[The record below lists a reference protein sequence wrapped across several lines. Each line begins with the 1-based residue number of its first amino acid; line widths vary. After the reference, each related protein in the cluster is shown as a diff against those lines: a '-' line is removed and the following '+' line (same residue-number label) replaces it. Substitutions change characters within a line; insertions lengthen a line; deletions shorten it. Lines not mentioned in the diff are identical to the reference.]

1 MKGINLNTILLIAI
15 AVFIT
20 LQLKSCFSKSHK
32 PEQMVRNE
40 ERIKYLE
47 QERIKDSIN
56 YVEVMAM
63 YDSLIVISKQ
73 KSIILST
80 QYTSIKK
87 RLNEIPII
95 IGNLNNEDLRRAVW
109 EFK

>member
-73 KSIILST
+73 KSVVLAG
-80 QYTSIKK
+80 QYTTTKK
-87 RLNEIPII
+87 RLNEIPVIV
-95 IGNLNNEDLRRAVW
+95 NDFDREQLRRAIADY
-109 EFK
+109 